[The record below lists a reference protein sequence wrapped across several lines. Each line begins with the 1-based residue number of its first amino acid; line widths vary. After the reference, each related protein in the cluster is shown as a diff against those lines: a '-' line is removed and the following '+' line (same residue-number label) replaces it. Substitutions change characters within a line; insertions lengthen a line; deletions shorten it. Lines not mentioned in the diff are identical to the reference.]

1 MTWIIEDAIE
11 RGIEP
16 ERLRVMRL
24 AEEQERDVLRSVWG
38 GVA

>member
-11 RGIEP
+11 RHMEP

-24 AEEQERDVLRSVWG
+24 AEEQEREVLRNVLG